1 MNNLR
6 DRGYPQSRTERAN
19 KSQKENAIFRVGIDN
34 PTRTLLPK
42 TENLDPITPSTR
54 RERLAEELLTAYNN
68 RAYGNPNMPL
78 VQRTGVDYVDD
89 NNDER
94 AYMSGYALRDRNNN
108 RLAFTNKDARL
119 GSTGYYAGI
128 DNLPLGDNMYSKSFD
143 TPVGTFG
150 ADYDGDGTA
159 SISYETSPNVYYLQ
173 ALAKALLS
181 RGTL

>member
-6 DRGYPQSRTERAN
+6 DRGYPQAKTERVN
-19 KSQKENAIFRVGIDN
+19 KSDKQNAIFRVGIDKPVISKLPDTT
-34 PTRTLLPK
+34 PTMPGS
-42 TENLDPITPSTR
+42 PMTR
-54 RERLAEELLTAYNN
+54 REKLAQGLVAAYNN
-68 RAYGNPNMPL
+68 RAFGNPNMPL
-78 VQRTGVDYVDD
+78 IQRTGVDYVDD
-89 NNDER
+89 DNVER

-108 RLAFTNKDARL
+108 RLAFTNKDVRS

-128 DNLPLGDNMYSKSFD
+128 DNLPFGDNVFSKSID
-143 TPVGTFG
+143 TPLGTFG

-159 SISYETSPNVYYLQ
+159 SISYESSPNVYYLQ